1 MIPIYLD
8 PSAVRVAVVG
18 DGVLALRRVAWL
30 RDAGAE
36 PDVWSSAPSAELAAA
51 AGKRLN
57 RRLPSRADLAC
68 YHAVWIADVAP
79 ADAETLAAVG
89 RRLRV
94 LINVEDAPA
103 LCGFHTPAVTR
114 RGKLTLAAGTGG
126 ASPAVARAARERL
139 ERAFPS
145 GWGEALEEIA
155 KSRVELREKGAGAE
169 ALAADARGRL
179 AEYGLV

>member
-8 PSAVRVAVVG
+8 PNAVRVAVVG
-18 DGVLALRRVAWL
+18 DGALALRRVAWL
-30 RDAGAE
+30 REAGAE
-36 PDVWSSAPSAELAAA
+36 PDVWSSAPNAELAAA
-51 AGKRLN
+51 AGKRFN
-57 RRLPSRADLAC
+57 PRLPSRADLAC
-68 YHAVWIADVAP
+68 YHAVWIADIAP
-79 ADAETLAAVG
+79 ADAEALAAAG

-103 LCGFHTPAVTR
+103 LCIFHTPAVTR

-145 GWGEALEEIA
+145 GWEEALEEIA
-155 KSRVELREKGAGAE
+155 QSRAELRSQGAGAE
-169 ALAADARGRL
+169 ALIADARGRL
-179 AEYGLV
+179 LEHGLV